1 MNIKIKLLMSTGL
14 LIVSMIMMLSLQMYS
29 VNTMKDLLVGV
40 ETADEIDKSVLQL
53 RRNEKD
59 FLARKDVKYI
69 GKFKDVIIHITDES
83 EILKNTF
90 NQFGLPISEIENFER
105 IILEYQTAFVE
116 LNEQQ
121 RIIGYTNTQGLQ
133 GKLNNSAQNLSQ
145 AINANDYIALSQ
157 LLALR
162 QIENHFMLNNDENAL
177 EAMNN
182 AADNASA
189 LKNDHKSALNDY
201 LETFTALFE
210 TKKEF
215 GLNQKLGLLG
225 NLRKTVHSTEEV
237 LKKIIAIN
245 KKEINS
251 TTASVTVIG
260 FVMFFILLA
269 AAVVIS
275 LMTSRSILL
284 PIESLR
290 NLMVE
295 IGRTKNLTL
304 IANEKGNDE
313 ISDMAKHFNEMVAQ
327 FKSLI
332 GEVNTSVA
340 TLNTATVQLATN
352 IEITTQ
358 GVQSQMGE
366 TDMVAT
372 AITEM
377 VATVNEIS
385 QNTAETATKA
395 ESTNENAIV
404 GQKGVED
411 TINQIKQLSANL
423 LSSEKVVAELE
434 ADSQSIGQVLDVI
447 RGIAD
452 QTNLL
457 ALNAAIEAARA
468 GEQGRGFAVV
478 ADEVR
483 SLASKTQESTKEIEG
498 IIAQFQERA
507 AQNVGLMATCI
518 EQGEMSVDQASK
530 TGDMLTEITEDVST
544 ILGMTT
550 SIAAAIEEQSAVAS
564 EVNKHVVVIRDI
576 TDETSSLS
584 ATNTV
589 MSQEVSNQSET
600 LHDAVEQF
608 KVN

>member
-1 MNIKIKLLMSTGL
+1 MNIKIKLLMSTIL
-14 LIVSMIMMLSLQMYS
+14 LIASMVVMLSLQMYS
-29 VNTMKDLLVGV
+29 VNTMKDLLAGV
-40 ETADEIDKSVLQL
+40 VAADEIDKSVLQL
-53 RRNEKD
+53 RRSEKD
-59 FLARKDVKYI
+59 FLARKDAKYV
-69 GKFKDVIIHITDES
+69 GKFKDVITHITIES
-83 EILKNTF
+83 KKLKNTF
-90 NQFGLPISEIENFER
+90 NEFGLPTDEINNFDR
-105 IILEYQTAFVE
+105 IILEYQNAFVE

-121 RIIGYTNTQGLQ
+121 KIIGYTAKQGLQ
-133 GKLNNSAQNLSQ
+133 AKLNDSAEILSQ
-145 AINANDYIALSQ
+145 SIDANDYIALSQ
-157 LLALR
+157 FLALR
-162 QIENHFMLNNDENAL
+162 QIENYFMLNNDEDAL
-177 EAMNN
+177 DMMKSASNN
-182 AADNASA
+182 ASE
-189 LKNDHKSALNDY
+189 LKGVYGSALNDY
-201 LETFTALFE
+201 IDNFTTLYN
-210 TKKEF
+210 TKKAF

-237 LKKIIAIN
+237 LKNIIAIN
-245 KKEINS
+245 KNEID
-251 TTASVTVIG
+251 TTEKSVTVIG
-260 FVMFFILLA
+260 FVMFFVLLIG
-269 AAVVIS
+269 AVVIS

-290 NLMVE
+290 NLMIE
-295 IGRTKNLTL
+295 IGQTKNLSL
-304 IANEKGNDE
+304 IANEEGNDE
-313 ISDMAKHFNEMVAQ
+313 ISDMARHFNEMVAQ

-340 TLNTATVQLATN
+340 TLNTATVQLASN

-395 ESTNENAIV
+395 ELTNENAIM
-404 GQKGVED
+404 GQKGVEE

-434 ADSQSIGQVLDVI
+434 TDSQSIGQVLDVI

-483 SLASKTQESTKEIEG
+483 SLASKTQDSTEEIEG
-498 IIAQFQERA
+498 IIVQFQARA
-507 AQNVGLMATCI
+507 TENVGLMATCI
-518 EQGEMSVDQASK
+518 KQGEMSVEQASK
-530 TGDMLTEITEDVST
+530 TGEMLTEITDDVST

-576 TDETSSLS
+576 TDETSTLS
-584 ATNTV
+584 ATNTR

-600 LHDAVEQF
+600 LHHAVEQF
-608 KVN
+608 KID

>member
-1 MNIKIKLLMSTGL
+1 MSTGL

-189 LKNDHKSALNDY
+189 LKNEHKAALNDY

-260 FVMFFILLA
+260 FVLFFILLA

-290 NLMVE
+290 KLMVE
-295 IGRTKNLTL
+295 IGLTKNLTL
-304 IANEKGNDE
+304 VANEQGNDE
-313 ISDMAKHFNEMVAQ
+313 ISDMAKHFNEMVSQ

>member
-1 MNIKIKLLMSTGL
+1 MNIKIKLLMSTAL
-14 LIVSMIMMLSLQMYS
+14 LIASMIIMLSLQMYS

-40 ETADEIDKSVLQL
+40 ETADEIDKNVLQL

-59 FLARKDVKYI
+59 FLARKDAKYI
-69 GKFKDVIIHITDES
+69 GKFKDVVTHIGIETKK
-83 EILKNTF
+83 LKNTF
-90 NQFGLPISEIENFER
+90 DQFGLPIGEINNFER
-105 IILEYQTAFVE
+105 IILEYQAAFIE

-121 RIIGYTNTQGLQ
+121 KIIGYTSKEGLQ
-133 GKLNNSAQNLSQ
+133 GKLNNSAQELSQ
-145 AINANDYIALSQ
+145 SIDADNTAALSQ
-157 LLALR
+157 FLALR
-162 QIENHFMLNNDENAL
+162 QIENHFLLSNDETSL
-177 EAMNN
+177 ETMISASNN
-182 AADNASA
+182 SPA
-189 LKNDHKSALNDY
+189 LKGVYASALNDY
-201 LETFTALFE
+201 LEIFTTLYN

-237 LKKIIAIN
+237 LKNIITIN
-245 KKEINS
+245 KKEIDS
-251 TTASVTVIG
+251 TGSSVTVIG
-260 FVMFFILLA
+260 FVMFFILLIG
-269 AAVVIS
+269 AVVIS

-290 NLMVE
+290 NLMIE

-304 IANEKGNDE
+304 SANEQGNDE
-313 ISDMAKHFNEMVAQ
+313 ISDMAKHFNEMVSQ

-332 GEVNTSVA
+332 GEVNSSVA
-340 TLNTATVQLATN
+340 TLNTATVQLASN

-358 GVQSQMGE
+358 GVQGQMSE

-395 ESTNENAIV
+395 EMTNENAIV

-411 TINQIKQLSANL
+411 TITQIKQLSANL
-423 LSSEKVVAELE
+423 LNSEKVVAELE

-507 AQNVGLMATCI
+507 TENVGLMATCI
-518 EQGEMSVDQASK
+518 KQSDMSVEQASK
-530 TGDMLTEITEDVST
+530 TGDMLTEITDDVST
-544 ILGMTT
+544 ILGMAT

-584 ATNTV
+584 ATNSV
-589 MSQEVSNQSET
+589 MSQEVSTQSET
-600 LHDAVEQF
+600 LHNAVVQF
-608 KVN
+608 KID